1 MNKMQYYGDKNIVH
15 RRIKET
21 RTAGKISQEE
31 LAARM
36 QSLNVNMD
44 QQMISKIEKNNRIVT
59 DCEVVCFAKALH
71 VTVLYLLGIEEK

>member
-1 MNKMQYYGDKNIVH
+1 MNKVQYYGDKNIVH

-44 QQMISKIEKNNRIVT
+44 QQMISKIEKNNRI
-59 DCEVVCFAKALH
+59 
-71 VTVLYLLGIEEK
+71 